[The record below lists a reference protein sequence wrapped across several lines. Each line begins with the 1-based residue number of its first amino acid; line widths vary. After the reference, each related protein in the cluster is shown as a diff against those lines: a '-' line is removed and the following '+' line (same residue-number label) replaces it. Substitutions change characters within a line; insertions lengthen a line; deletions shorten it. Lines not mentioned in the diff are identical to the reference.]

1 MFMHLI
7 SLLKAE
13 DKWYIN
19 LKSFLQSRIIQK
31 YRSDDLESDNLY
43 HDKVYNKI
51 KEEPQNNNYTV
62 IYKKQTNNSYIQRE
76 NSEFISNKGII
87 LQNIE
92 EGKETN
98 SKKQNY
104 NIDKKEYKANYG
116 QNYKKEVK

>member
-1 MFMHLI
+1 M
-7 SLLKAE
+7 
-13 DKWYIN
+13 
-19 LKSFLQSRIIQK
+19 
-31 YRSDDLESDNLY
+31 ESDNLY